1 MEQKTQIS
9 SANSVLKMRY
19 PIGLALALSAFLH
32 GAGTKSLEEH
42 DSLIIDD
49 KEKLQKSLSPGQYLE
64 VKLENI
70 NEM

>member
-1 MEQKTQIS
+1 
-9 SANSVLKMRY
+9 MRY

-49 KEKLQKSLSPGQYLE
+49 KEKLQKSLSTGQYLE